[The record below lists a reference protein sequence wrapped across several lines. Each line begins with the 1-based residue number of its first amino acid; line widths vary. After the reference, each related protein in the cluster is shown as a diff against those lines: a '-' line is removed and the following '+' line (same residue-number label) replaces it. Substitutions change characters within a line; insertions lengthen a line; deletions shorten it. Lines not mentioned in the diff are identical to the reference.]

1 MARGSQAKDQITRQ
15 ILENFSGSFINEKEI
30 RIPWIEDGEELQVK
44 VTLTCAKVNVP
55 NPNAGSVV
63 NINSENTDTENTTSD
78 ANFIPELTEDEKN
91 KVNDLIKKLQL

>member
-55 NPNAGSVV
+55 NPNAGNTA
-63 NINSENTDTENTTSD
+63 NINSENTNTENTASD
-78 ANFIPELTEDEKN
+78 TNFIPELTEDEKN